1 MATILITG
9 ASSGIGEAAALL
21 LAKDHAVTATVRTES
36 ARDALIAKAATAG
49 VSVEVALLDVCDLD
63 AVRGLVARLET
74 AGGIDV
80 LVHNAGTGFVGTL
93 EQLDLGELRRALEVN
108 FFGAA
113 QTIQAV
119 LPGMRTRGHGRILA
133 VSSVG
138 GAVGQPFNDAYC
150 AAKFALE
157 GLLESLAPVAAT
169 FGVAIS
175 IIEPGPVATKFIAN
189 VQGLDAVLDGG
200 ADDPYASAKANYMAR
215 LGAPERMVGMQ
226 TSEDVA
232 QVIAEVISTP
242 TPALR
247 YQTSTWSTAFV
258 ATKLHD
264 VTGDAVISMTS
275 AWVAD

>member
-1 MATILITG
+1 MGTILITG

-21 LAKDHAVTATVRTES
+21 LAKDHAVCATVRTEA
-36 ARDALIAKAATAG
+36 ARTTLLAKAAAA
-49 VSVEVALLDVCDLD
+49 SVAVDVALLDVCDLD
-63 AVRGLVARLET
+63 AVRGLVGTLEA

-80 LVHNAGTGFVGTL
+80 LVQNAGTGFVGTL
-93 EQLDLGELRRALEVN
+93 EQLDLDALRRALEVN

-113 QTIQAV
+113 QVIQAV

-169 FGVAIS
+169 VGVAIS

-215 LGAPERMVGMQ
+215 LGSPERMVGMQ

-232 QVIAEVISTP
+232 EVIAEVIDAT

-247 YQTSTWSTAFV
+247 YQTSPWSTGFV
-258 ATKLHD
+258 ATKLGD